1 MLWVWLPGSALDRGQ
16 AEQPGRGSLGQAECV
31 TGPKVAR
38 AGAGLCVWRFK
49 KTSMWPGVPE
59 PSDQPCKTLTA
70 DPSGA
75 TQQE

>member
-16 AEQPGRGSLGQAECV
+16 AEQPGRGSLEHAECV
-31 TGPKVAR
+31 TGPRLAR
-38 AGAGLCVWRFK
+38 AGTGLCLWRFK
-49 KTSMWPGVPE
+49 KTSFGVPK

-70 DPSGA
+70 NPSGA